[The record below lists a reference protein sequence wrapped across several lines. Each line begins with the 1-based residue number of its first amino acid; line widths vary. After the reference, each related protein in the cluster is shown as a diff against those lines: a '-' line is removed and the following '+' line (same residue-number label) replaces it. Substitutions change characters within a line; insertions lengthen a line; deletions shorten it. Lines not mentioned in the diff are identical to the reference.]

1 MIKKLKFIT
10 SILYGKINNSLFIL
24 LTLMLFGMIFEFVGL
39 GVIFPLILSLIQPNK
54 LLEFE
59 LIDKIYHF
67 LSFTSISHLTYLF
80 LFIILIVYIIKTG
93 FMVYFTHKQ
102 NIIIS
107 NLTGKISHSL
117 YKIYLNQPF
126 SFHTKNNSS
135 ILIKNIQVEIN
146 YLSSFLMSVVNI
158 IIDLALIFSL
168 VITLILVEPIGAI
181 SVALYF
187 VLAGFIYYQIVKPF
201 IKKWGETRGL
211 IEKSMISTLI
221 EGLQSIRELILFGGI
236 KIYTKKFEELN
247 NQYANVTAKNNTS
260 QQIPRFFFEL
270 SAILGILLFVTVLIT
285 LKDAS
290 ATILTVVG
298 VFTAAVFRI
307 IPSLNRA
314 VYSLQNI
321 KFYSP
326 SVNLIYNEL
335 NKLDLN
341 FEIKQPIK
349 NVSLNEKIKFTNVF
363 FKYDMESN
371 WILENINL
379 TIKKGEFIGLKGESG
394 SGKSTLI
401 DLLAGIYKPNKGK
414 ILVDQMNINFDS
426 TTTQNW
432 TRNIGYVPQSILLID
447 DTIKNNIILGMEPE
461 EINQQQIMFSIEKS
475 GLKKFINSLSH
486 GLDTIVG
493 ERGVKLS
500 GGQKQRIGIARAL
513 YKNPSILF
521 LDEGTSALD
530 DKTEKGII
538 ESIRL
543 ISNHKTIIMIS
554 HKLSTLKY
562 CDKVYEINK
571 NKIELVC

>member
-1 MIKKLKFIT
+1 
-10 SILYGKINNSLFIL
+10 
-24 LTLMLFGMIFEFVGL
+24 MLFGMIFEFLGL

-67 LSFTSISHLTYLF
+67 FSLTSISHLTYIF
-80 LFIILIVYIIKTG
+80 LIIILMVYAIKTG

-102 NIIIS
+102 NKIIS
-107 NLTGKISHSL
+107 NFTSKISYSL

-135 ILIKNIQVEIN
+135 ILIKNIQVEVN

-187 VLAGFIYYQIVKPF
+187 VLTGFIYYQIFKPF

-211 IEKSMISTLI
+211 IEKSMINTLI
-221 EGLQSIRELILFGGI
+221 EGLQSIKELILFGGI
-236 KIYTKKFEELN
+236 KMYTKKFEELN
-247 NQYANVTAKNNTS
+247 NQYADVTAKNNTS

-270 SAILGILLFVTVLIT
+270 AAILGILLFVTVLIT
-285 LKDAS
+285 LNDAS

-321 KFYSP
+321 KFYTP
-326 SVNLIYNEL
+326 SINIIYDEL

-341 FEIKQPIK
+341 LEMKPLLK
-349 NVSLNEKIKFTNVF
+349 SVYLNEEIKFTNVF
-363 FKYDMESN
+363 FKYDEESN

-379 TIKKGEFIGLKGESG
+379 TIKKGAFIGLKGESG

-401 DLLAGIYKPNKGK
+401 DLLAGIYKPSKGK
-414 ILVDQMNINFDS
+414 ILVDQININLDKV
-426 TTTQNW
+426 TTQNW
-432 TRNIGYVPQSILLID
+432 TRNIGYVPQSISLID
-447 DTIKNNIILGMEPE
+447 DTIRNNIVLGIEPNDV
-461 EINQQQIMFSIEKS
+461 NQQQIMFSIEKS
-475 GLKKFINSLSH
+475 GLKKFIDSLSN

-500 GGQKQRIGIARAL
+500 GGQKQRVGIARAL

-538 ESIRL
+538 KSIIQ
-543 ISNHKTIIMIS
+543 ISKYKTIIMIS

-562 CDKVYEINK
+562 CDKVFEINK

>member
-10 SILYGKINNSLFIL
+10 SILYGKINNSLFTL
-24 LTLMLFGMIFEFVGL
+24 LTLMLFGMIFEFLGL

-67 LSFTSISHLTYLF
+67 FSLTSISHLTYIF
-80 LFIILIVYIIKTG
+80 LIIILMVYAIKTG

-102 NIIIS
+102 NKIIS
-107 NLTGKISHSL
+107 TFTSKISYSL

-135 ILIKNIQVEIN
+135 ILIKNIQVEVN

-158 IIDLALIFSL
+158 IIDIALIFSL

-187 VLAGFIYYQIVKPF
+187 VLTGFIYYQIVKPF

-211 IEKSMISTLI
+211 IEKSMINTLI
-221 EGLQSIRELILFGGI
+221 EGLQSIKELILFGGI
-236 KIYTKKFEELN
+236 NIYTKKFEELN
-247 NQYANVTAKNNTS
+247 NQYADVTAKNNTS

-270 SAILGILLFVTVLIT
+270 AAILGILLFVTVLII
-285 LKDAS
+285 LNDAS

-321 KFYSP
+321 KFYTP
-326 SVNLIYNEL
+326 SINIIYDEL

-341 FEIKQPIK
+341 LEMKPLLK
-349 NVSLNEKIKFTNVF
+349 SVYLNEEIKFTNVF
-363 FKYDMESN
+363 FKYDEESN

-379 TIKKGEFIGLKGESG
+379 TIKKGAFIGLKGESG

-401 DLLAGIYKPNKGK
+401 DLLAGIYKPSRGK
-414 ILVDQMNINFDS
+414 ILVDQININLDKV
-426 TTTQNW
+426 TTQNW
-432 TRNIGYVPQSILLID
+432 TRNIGYVPQSISLID
-447 DTIKNNIILGMEPE
+447 DTIRNNIVLGIEPND
-461 EINQQQIMFSIEKS
+461 INQQQIMFSIEKS
-475 GLKKFINSLSH
+475 GLKKFIDSLSN

-500 GGQKQRIGIARAL
+500 GGQKQRVGIARAL

-530 DKTEKGII
+530 DRTEKGII
-538 ESIRL
+538 NSIRQ
-543 ISNHKTIIMIS
+543 ISKYKTIIMIS

-562 CDKVYEINK
+562 CDKVFEINK